1 MNSKNARSAAHASA
15 AGVHIAPG
23 WPGIEYDDI
32 QHIEA
37 TDPDDHV
44 SRLARAH
51 SERRTS
57 ERAQAL
63 ELGWSEPEPKKAA
76 RVPRDSEPCP
86 LWVFFVMAAFLVAC
100 FAVMGASAL
109 HAARMGAE
117 AAMAYAD
124 ALIPALVMWIGDV
137 IRWVA
142 Q

>member
-1 MNSKNARSAAHASA
+1 MNNENARSA

-32 QHIEA
+32 QHIQAPE
-37 TDPDDHV
+37 PDDHI

-51 SERRTS
+51 AEFRMS

-63 ELGWSEPEPKKAA
+63 ELAHEVEPKASP
-76 RVPRDSEPCP
+76 RVPRNTEPCP

-124 ALIPALVMWIGDV
+124 ALVDALLRWIGGDL
-137 IRWVA
+137 
-142 Q
+142 

>member
-1 MNSKNARSAAHASA
+1 MNSKNTRSTAHASA

-23 WPGIEYDDI
+23 WLGIEYDDI
-32 QHIEA
+32 HIQAPE
-37 TDPDDHV
+37 PDDHV

-51 SERRTS
+51 AECRMS

-63 ELGWSEPEPKKAA
+63 ELAREVEPKASP
-76 RVPRDSEPCP
+76 RVPRNTEPCP

-124 ALIPALVMWIGDV
+124 ALIPALVMWISDV

>member
-1 MNSKNARSAAHASA
+1 MNNENTRSAAHASA
-15 AGVHIAPG
+15 SGIRFQNDRPG
-23 WPGIEYDDI
+23 ADYSRVE
-32 QHIEA
+32 HIEA
-37 TDPDDHV
+37 TDPDDHI
-44 SRLARAH
+44 SRRARAH
-51 SERRTS
+51 TECRMS

-63 ELGWSEPEPKKAA
+63 ELASDLETKKPP
-76 RVPRDSEPCP
+76 RVPRNTEPCP

>member
-1 MNSKNARSAAHASA
+1 MSEIHNGIDIEQITVSLGADCAASRKHAMELVEEQEQIRSPEGAAH
-15 AGVHIAPG
+15 
-23 WPGIEYDDI
+23 
-32 QHIEA
+32 
-37 TDPDDHV
+37 
-44 SRLARAH
+44 
-51 SERRTS
+51 
-57 ERAQAL
+57 
-63 ELGWSEPEPKKAA
+63 
-76 RVPRDSEPCP
+76 PRDSEPAP